1 MIVGFNLTKIL
12 VERKKPVK
20 GKIKINHDLRIE
32 NVEQRPLPL
41 KDKKNALLFDFV
53 FHIAYEPSVG
63 EIAIQGNVLY
73 YDDQKKLDAVLEQ
86 WKKNKKVPPE
96 ISVEVINVIFARC
109 NVRALE
115 LAQEI
120 NLPAH
125 LPMPQITLRE
135 DPSKYIG

>member
-12 VERKKPVK
+12 VERKKPVT

-41 KDKKNALLFDFV
+41 KDKKNALVFDFI
-53 FHIAYEPSVG
+53 FHILYEPGVG

-73 YDDQKKLDAVLEQ
+73 YDDSKKLSAVLEQ
-86 WKKNKKVPPE
+86 WKKSKKVSPE
-96 ISVEVINVIFARC
+96 ISVEVINTIFAKC

-115 LAQEI
+115 LSQEL
-120 NLPAH
+120 NLPLH

-135 DPSKYIG
+135 DPAKYIG